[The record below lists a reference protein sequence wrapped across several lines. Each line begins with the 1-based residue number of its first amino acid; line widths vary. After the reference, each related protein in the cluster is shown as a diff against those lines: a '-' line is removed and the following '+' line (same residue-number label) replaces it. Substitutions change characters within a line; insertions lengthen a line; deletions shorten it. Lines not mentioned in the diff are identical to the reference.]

1 MKKSTHPLVEVAR
14 KGCLPQINLLRRAL
28 IEARGEKGLTRVGRS
43 LAGGRHLVNTY
54 RAAQAGVVNDDRYR
68 RSHIE
73 PSIEGAVSICLD
85 ISGSMDDRRD
95 GHRLAPTIMEETMS
109 ACVALAE
116 VLEKLGVW
124 HHTFGCDVEHFDQQ
138 GWRDHPSKGATHP
151 YRGVIYPFS
160 QNGRMV
166 YDGDALMRFP
176 PKGGTHI
183 ATYAEE
189 AIRAL
194 EGVNARHR
202 LAVYMTDGA
211 CSSTEYLESLRQMA
225 EAQGIKLVG
234 VVMGHARMASEA
246 RQHPNG
252 VFCPRGADFGKVVLS
267 HLVSVIKG

>member
-14 KGCLPQINLLRRAL
+14 KGCLPQVNLLRRAL
-28 IEARGEKGLTRVGRS
+28 IEARGEKGLTRTGRS
-43 LAGGRHLVNTY
+43 LAGGRHLVNSY

-68 RSHIE
+68 RSFIE
-73 PSIEGAVSICLD
+73 PSVEGAVSICLD
-85 ISGSMDDRRD
+85 ISGSMDDRRNNV
-95 GHRLAPTIMEETMS
+95 RKNPTIMEETMS
-109 ACVALAE
+109 AVCALTE

-124 HHTFGCDVEHFDQQ
+124 HNTFGCDVEQADPQN
-138 GWRDHPSKGATHP
+138 GVDCKGSTHP

-166 YDGDALMRFP
+166 FDGDALMRFP
-176 PKGGTHI
+176 ATGSTYI

-194 EGVNARHR
+194 EGVNARNK

-211 CSSTEYLESLRQMA
+211 CNSTEYLESLRQMA

-234 VVMGHARMASEA
+234 VVMGHDEMAPYG
-246 RQHPNG
+246 QKHPNG
-252 VFCPRGADFGKVVLS
+252 VFCPTGAEFGKVVLS
-267 HLVSVIKG
+267 HLVSVIKA